1 MEHDFCKISSSV
13 MGSILII
20 RFFVSANVTL
30 GEKLA
35 AAVGGKVKMTFGR
48 WVLVIVFLLALVDSF
63 AALVWALFFR

>member
-1 MEHDFCKISSSV
+1 MIFVKLAV
-13 MGSILII
+13 LLWVAFLII